1 MNPPPPPSPRV
12 CDPTVAERL
21 VLFASRTE
29 QAIFVGSADGRV
41 EWANEAACRLCG
53 SSRDELLGR
62 KLRLF
67 PDDPQAQSAAA
78 QHVGARFAAGEVAR
92 LEASLGARDGRTL
105 WIELQVTPVPGASDG
120 SSGWVAIARDV
131 SERKQTEQALAES
144 EERYRRLVEDSP
156 EPAAVHAAGRL
167 VYLNRAALALLGA
180 SSPEAVLGRS
190 VFEFLHPD
198 YHRLATE
205 RILKMEVVGD
215 PAGPVVER
223 LLRLDGSPVDV
234 ELAATPITWRGKP
247 AIQLSGHALGRA
259 ASSEETERGR
269 APALDLSSLVLRLA
283 PRLEDRIAPRAV
295 VSLDLSE
302 ARIALRGSSAALE
315 ELICSLAAQVSASLP
330 RGRGGLQLRSE
341 TRQLGAPELAAFVP
355 RAGVEPGPC
364 VVFDACAEAGAL
376 DGAALAQLFQATF
389 AQRFPGRGPGLAGAL
404 ALARAHGG
412 ALRVKGGDGAP
423 LRITLALP
431 AAKPRRR
438 VSSRAARR
446 PGRR

>member
-1 MNPPPPPSPRV
+1 M
-12 CDPTVAERL
+12 
-21 VLFASRTE
+21 LFASRTE

-67 PDDPQAQSAAA
+67 PDDPRAQSAAA

-92 LEASLGARDGRTL
+92 LEASLGVRDGRTL

-144 EERYRRLVEDSP
+144 EERYRNLVEDSP

-259 ASSEETERGR
+259 AASSEETERGR

-302 ARIALRGSSAALE
+302 ARVALRGSSAALE
-315 ELICSLAAQVSASLP
+315 ELICSLADAGQRVPAAGPRWPAASQRDPPARGAGARGLRAPSRGGTGLLRGVRRLCGGGRARWRGARAALPSDLRAALPRPGPRTRGCARPRARTGRSAPRERRRRSSAPNHPRSPGREAAAPGLLP
-330 RGRGGLQLRSE
+330 RGPASQ
-341 TRQLGAPELAAFVP
+341 P
-355 RAGVEPGPC
+355 
-364 VVFDACAEAGAL
+364 AL
-376 DGAALAQLFQATF
+376 S
-389 AQRFPGRGPGLAGAL
+389 
-404 ALARAHGG
+404 ARP
-412 ALRVKGGDGAP
+412 K
-423 LRITLALP
+423 
-431 AAKPRRR
+431 
-438 VSSRAARR
+438 
-446 PGRR
+446 